1 MKQTFKAHV
10 VGERIVDRIMSE
22 KQRRKGDMKDWINEA
37 VNAALKSKVLKMIDE
52 IDNDEDL
59 LKAIN
64 AMAVPVMEKM
74 IHEACGKD
82 KKKITMGRD
91 EVTRGLIALINK
103 YGETVEQQ
111 FDFLK
116 EFLDGKSFD
125 AKGLVKGSHG
135 KVANAMDYITSAYPI
150 MSKMYSE
157 LVNWT
162 PKIHTA
168 NIGPGELLFIMAT
181 DTGAKGDE
189 EDKGDA
195 YLGRGLNIEMKSDGG
210 HLGTSSS
217 FNMGKEVFKDAF
229 KALGK
234 ELKEKDLDDLML
246 RNGKARMPKALS
258 DCSKMYTELY
268 NAHYA
273 TSNQRQ
279 ADSACEKLYWEVCN
293 ACMGIKVDYKFTNCV
308 KDGFTNPNL
317 FLQNWC
323 AAAYQQYEAHGFDW
337 ITLFNKKTGATISFD
352 GHANFFKNRNNWDS
366 DWHLMWAGG
375 GQKEGGA
382 STRIIAK
389 PFQAQPISTDV
400 PGDAE
405 KIQELKD
412 LRSALDHAINNMPRK
427 NFSVAHRVTLGLET
441 VNTAAKVLKNLDLIK
456 TQTKEGLKRYFAH
469 KKALGM
475 RDRKDITFGIAFKK
489 WVKSL

>member
-1 MKQTFKAHV
+1 
-10 VGERIVDRIMSE
+10 
-22 KQRRKGDMKDWINEA
+22 
-37 VNAALKSKVLKMIDE
+37 
-52 IDNDEDL
+52 
-59 LKAIN
+59 
-64 AMAVPVMEKM
+64 
-74 IHEACGKD
+74 
-82 KKKITMGRD
+82 
-91 EVTRGLIALINK
+91 
-103 YGETVEQQ
+103 
-111 FDFLK
+111 
-116 EFLDGKSFD
+116 
-125 AKGLVKGSHG
+125 
-135 KVANAMDYITSAYPI
+135 
-150 MSKMYSE
+150 
-157 LVNWT
+157 
-162 PKIHTA
+162 
-168 NIGPGELLFIMAT
+168 
-181 DTGAKGDE
+181 
-189 EDKGDA
+189 
-195 YLGRGLNIEMKSDGG
+195 
-210 HLGTSSS
+210 
-217 FNMGKEVFKDAF
+217 
-229 KALGK
+229 
-234 ELKEKDLDDLML
+234 ML

-268 NAHYA
+268 KAHHA

-279 ADSACEKLYWEVCN
+279 ADSACEKLYWEVCS
-293 ACMGIKVDYKFTNCV
+293 ACMGINVDYKFTKCV

-337 ITLFNKKTGATISFD
+337 VTLFNKKTGATISFD
-352 GHANFFKNRNNWDS
+352 SHANFFKNRNNWDS

-389 PFQAQPISTDV
+389 PFQAQAISTDI

-427 NFSVAHRVTLGLET
+427 NFSVAHRQTLGLET

-469 KKALGM
+469 KRDLGM